1 LPLKGR
7 KLTHDTLCTEK
18 NSEPARQGLV
28 TVFTGD
34 GRGKTTAAIGT
45 AVRAAG
51 HGLRVFIV
59 FFMKGSMFSHGE
71 VQALSGFPGIK
82 TASFGQKGWVKK
94 GENNPE
100 AREQAIKALAAGRQA
115 VLSGDYDLVVLDE
128 INGAVESGLIP
139 LEDVT
144 RLISAKPGKV
154 ELILTGRQANP
165 QLLEIADVVTEMRMV
180 KHPFNR
186 GIKARK
192 GIDY

>member
-1 LPLKGR
+1 MS
-7 KLTHDTLCTEK
+7 CAEN
-18 NSEPARQGLV
+18 NSELPGQGLV
-28 TVFTGD
+28 TIFTGD

-59 FFMKGSMFSHGE
+59 FFMKGSMFPHGE
-71 VQALSGFPGIK
+71 AQALTGFPGI
-82 TASFGQKGWVKK
+82 TVASFGQKGWVKK

-100 AREQAIKALAAGRQA
+100 AREQALKALAAGRQA
-115 VLSGDYDLVVLDE
+115 VLSGNYDLVVLDE
-128 INGAVESGLIP
+128 VNGAVESGLIQ

-144 RLISAKPGKV
+144 RLINDKPRAV
-154 ELILTGRQANP
+154 DLILTGRQANP
-165 QLLEIADVVTEMRMV
+165 RLLEMADTVTEMRLV

-186 GIKARK
+186 GIKARR